1 MDDLI
6 GADDGGVNMDSLL
19 PEIPLEIRAAR
30 IGTCYDSVKRM
41 LKYDTIVF
49 DINRLPKGAV
59 IMVDGKASLK
69 LRADSSVSKNAQDT
83 FFSVDSSAKFGSWVS
98 AGYSMESSNSG
109 AETNKTLNCYCS
121 YVYSGQRLV
130 LQNLDSDTLFSYMR
144 DDFQKALTELAD
156 ETNPASFLLKY
167 INFQQTFGYG
177 CVTELLLTSGSA
189 FQMSA
194 KYSDSQTANKA
205 KYKADVAIGSPWGGA
220 SVASSFAKQVQ
231 TADNKASLVLS
242 SEFMPQNTPTKGWC
256 ESLANTLLAKGLQ
269 YLANDSSMISA
280 YSGDAPKAP
289 KIPEGTPSKKDPP
302 KESKLDISD
311 ELKKELMKNDGFDGK
326 WEDYVKAQKKAY
338 EKINPEAV
346 ALEVCE
352 NYDRLLAMNLE
363 QDITPPSSAE
373 PDKAEEWDLGGYIPY
388 DYVVKPWTE
397 LFKKQ
402 LKGLSLPT
410 TFTSIYIAKA
420 YIYYLTRMQFASYIN
435 FLSDVGGKH
444 VGNDS
449 IEIDAKRFTG
459 ECNILL
465 NNIQKAIEN
474 ALKKDKAAFT
484 ESDYNKVV
492 AAFEQNISKLSDF
505 NSLNIYL
512 YFYYNYRFFIDMA
525 CGCVIVSS
533 YKGKNGWYYY
543 TSSIDDKPVPKPFSV
558 PTMLKDASRVY
569 QALTPKIELKS
580 MLFYRDRFY
589 QSLNIIYGLGA
600 ERKIDENGCAYYNST
615 VPKTGESVFEGLDI
629 SQNDV
634 ITEVRMYIAGY
645 SELNAL
651 KGFSIPGRPM
661 ISPFDF
667 ESILK
672 FANPDTPLMGCSL

>member
-1 MDDLI
+1 
-6 GADDGGVNMDSLL
+6 MDSLL
-19 PEIPLEIRAAR
+19 PEIPLEIKAAR

-49 DINRLPKGAV
+49 DVNRLPKGAI
-59 IMVDGKASLK
+59 IMVDGKAALK

-83 FFSVDSSAKFGSWVS
+83 FFSVDSDAKFGSWVS

-121 YVYSGQRLV
+121 YIYSGQRLI

-156 ETNPASFLLKY
+156 ETDPASFLLKY

-194 KYSDSQTANKA
+194 QYSDSQTANRA

-231 TADNKASLVLS
+231 TADNKATLDLS
-242 SEFMPQNTPTKGWC
+242 SEFIPQNTPTKGWC

-289 KIPEGTPSKKDPP
+289 KIPEGTPSKKDPL

-311 ELKKELMKNDGFDGK
+311 ELKKELMKNDGFNGK
-326 WEDYVKAQKKAY
+326 WEDYIKAQKKAY

-346 ALEVCE
+346 TLEVCE

-363 QDITPPSSAE
+363 QDIASPSSVE
-373 PDKAEEWDLGGYIPY
+373 PDMVNEWDLGGYIPY

-420 YIYYLTRMQFASYIN
+420 YIYYLTKMQFASYIN
-435 FLSDVGGKH
+435 FLSDAGGNN
-444 VGNDS
+444 VENDV
-449 IEIDAKRFTG
+449 IEIDASVFTKK
-459 ECNILL
+459 CNTLL

-474 ALKKDKAAFT
+474 SLKNDKAAFT
-484 ESDYNKVV
+484 ESDYDKIV
-492 AAFEQNISKLSDF
+492 AAFEQSIHNLDKF
-505 NSLNIYL
+505 ESLKVYL
-512 YFYYNYRFFIDMA
+512 YFFYNYRFFIDMA
-525 CGCVIVSS
+525 CGCVLVFSF
-533 YKGKNGWYYY
+533 KGKNGWYYA
-543 TSSIDDKPVPKPFSV
+543 SNGDKPVPKPFSV
-558 PTMLKDASRVY
+558 PTMLRDALRIY
-569 QALTPKIELKS
+569 QVLTPNLVLKS
-580 MLFYRDRFY
+580 LFYDIRFFPSY
-589 QSLNIIYGLGA
+589 HITGGLGA
-600 ERKIDENGCAYYNST
+600 ERKIDENGCAYYNCICE
-615 VPKTGESVFEGLDI
+615 KDEI
-629 SQNDV
+629 K
-634 ITEVRMYIAGY
+634 EVRMYIAGY

-661 ISPFDF
+661 ISSFDF
-667 ESILK
+667 ESILN
-672 FANPDTPLMGCSL
+672 FANPETPLMGCSL